1 MRAAKRRSCS
11 SLSDLQPELD
21 QQDAA
26 VDDVASRSAGQSSRK
41 RRCCCFGAEAHDVFD
56 AGAVVPAAV
65 EDDDFAGGREMLD
78 VALHVHLRLLA
89 IGRRRQRD
97 DPEDARAHPLGDGL
111 DRTALAGRVAA
122 LEDDD
127 DPQPFLLDP
136 VLQAAELRLQ
146 LAQLLLVVL
155 SLHFGPACVFA
166 RATSRH
172 DILPAIV
179 QWKRARRSRIL
190 QVASRLDPG
199 QSPLG
204 SL

>member
-1 MRAAKRRSCS
+1 MPV
-11 SLSDLQPELD
+11 LLL
-21 QQDAA
+21 
-26 VDDVASRSAGQSSRK
+26 
-41 RRCCCFGAEAHDVFD
+41 GAEAHDVFD

-65 EDDDFAGGREMLD
+65 KDDDFAGCRKMLD
-78 VALHVHLRLLA
+78 IPLHEHLCLLA

-97 DPEDARAHPLGDGL
+97 NPEHARAHPLGDGL
-111 DRTALAGRVAA
+111 DGTALAGRVAA
-122 LEDDD
+122 LEYDD
-127 DPQPFLLDP
+127 DPQPFLFHP
-136 VLQAAELRLQ
+136 VLQAAKLNLQ
-146 LAQLLLVVL
+146 LAQLLLVGL
-155 SLHFGPACVFA
+155 SLHFGPTCVFA

-179 QWKRARRSRIL
+179 HWKRARRSRIL